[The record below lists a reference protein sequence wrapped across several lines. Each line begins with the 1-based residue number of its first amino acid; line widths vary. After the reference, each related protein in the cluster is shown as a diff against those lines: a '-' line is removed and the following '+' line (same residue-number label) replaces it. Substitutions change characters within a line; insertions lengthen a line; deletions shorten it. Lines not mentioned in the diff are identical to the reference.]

1 MANRRRVPAQR
12 HGRPAPKRLALHR
25 ARFLKGT
32 STPLQTWLSQA
43 LAKCTDVKDTRVTMS
58 EYGKFEIAERD
69 ETSTDIALHVVGF
82 APKESAG
89 TVNITAA
96 GKQDALKAAR
106 PPRNRAFH
114 TGAFMLLI
122 RGNNVF
128 CCGDSIRASGAASYL
143 RQLFGRADLDPQ
155 SQAFELLP
163 VADAKKMEML
173 QTEGV
178 KQIDLDATLYAATLD
193 ASKEELPLAG
203 VFQRLLQGLQENLD
217 AYVREDLKQTYA
229 DQLGELQV
237 KLTIKPNKG
246 KRGELIA
253 RNIVDTAGQDI
264 LRQDEAG
271 KSHEGVGFTLVTG
284 NDNKITAKNATI
296 GEQHSFA
303 RKLNENVLDH
313 TVVWEALRA
322 FADKIERSGVAGQ

>member
-1 MANRRRVPAQR
+1 
-12 HGRPAPKRLALHR
+12 
-25 ARFLKGT
+25 
-32 STPLQTWLSQA
+32 
-43 LAKCTDVKDTRVTMS
+43 
-58 EYGKFEIAERD
+58 
-69 ETSTDIALHVVGF
+69 
-82 APKESAG
+82 
-89 TVNITAA
+89 
-96 GKQDALKAAR
+96 
-106 PPRNRAFH
+106 
-114 TGAFMLLI
+114 MLLI

-128 CCGDSIRASGAASYL
+128 CCGDRIRASGAASYL

-193 ASKEELPLAG
+193 ASKEELPFAG

-237 KLTIKPNKG
+237 KLTIKPSKG

-253 RNIVDTAGQDI
+253 RNVVDTAGQDI

-284 NDNKITAKNATI
+284 NNNKITAKNATI
-296 GEQHSFA
+296 GKQHSFA

-322 FADKIERSGVAGQ
+322 FADNVERSGVAGQ